1 MNSWCIKQKKY
12 TLHVIAIDGRNLCMN
27 CLLAVEFAFH
37 RSNYTP
43 FIIYNINGIEE
54 NIRLMP
60 FYPWRVAGDGWR
72 IHWLCVCVFV
82 VVREMRF
89 GWQQMGYSVYSIRIL
104 HAKILML
111 RSTLCVCCMWQ
122 QSMYVLGTFQM
133 CVCVCV
139 LVECALSSQV
149 DDALAGCA
157 HTNTQMPEVAEVV
170 CMHLSH
176 FRHLR
181 FVCATYIDS
190 LYSRIDWLRL
200 WKRTYRISF
209 NASQTEHTSVC
220 ECISAVLLL
229 LLCLRIIIINS
240 SWSLCGWVDKNH
252 HFLCLV
258 WLVG

>member
-1 MNSWCIKQKKY
+1 MTGGAY
-12 TLHVIAIDGRNLCMN
+12 ID
-27 CLLAVEFAFH
+27 
-37 RSNYTP
+37 
-43 FIIYNINGIEE
+43 
-54 NIRLMP
+54 
-60 FYPWRVAGDGWR
+60 
-72 IHWLCVCVFV
+72 CVCVCLWWCE
-82 VVREMRF
+82 RCD
-89 GWQQMGYSVYSIRIL
+89 SVDSRWGIRCIQFEFYTPKSWCWGVPF
-104 HAKILML
+104 ACAACGNN
-111 RSTLCVCCMWQ
+111 LC
-122 QSMYVLGTFQM
+122 TFWVHFR

-170 CMHLSH
+170 CVHLSH